1 MPTSEIITKNGL
13 PMLKINDETICP
25 CGYMSYQ
32 IDKADYRGFMTNG
45 YQLIFVPVYAGD
57 RGINP
62 MSGIRPFYPGFWVG
76 KDRYDFSVVEENFK
90 KVIADY
96 KPGEIWI
103 IPRVMV
109 EPPSFWEK
117 ENPDELCRDFS
128 GKSVHQSYSSEIWFR
143 DTEKAM
149 AALQDFLVKSK
160 IDEYIVGWQIACGW
174 TEEFMRPAIYPLQ
187 LTDYSDIGTKAWQK
201 YLKEKYKDMEVLN
214 TEWQTSSQSFDE
226 ITVPSP
232 AERVYFPEEETKYPI
247 PVAEYNR
254 FRSVETANALIRL
267 ARSAKKIIGGNR
279 VVGAFY
285 GYAGTRFGHD
295 AIDLVLSSPDV
306 DFLASPFAYD
316 TGRAPGTDW
325 VLSGVLGS
333 TRLNGKLWFTEC
345 DVRTHLSRPISIAM
359 PHANPIGNTM
369 YDGPIWH
376 GPDSEEVSIDQM
388 KKAFAKTMSMS
399 GGMWWF
405 DMWGGWFQTEKYMDT
420 VKKSLALYASQAGEK
435 PVTSVAVVYD
445 TYARGHHR
453 KNASLEAF
461 LQAIART
468 GAAFEQFALTDMD
481 KLDPD
486 RYKAI
491 VLLNTHTIVPEIKKW
506 KTGNHSI
513 LYVSSAFAEPTDGR
527 ACPCKDGTVHVGKG
541 YQEYFFS
548 DVPTSQTL
556 REAFLTAGA
565 HIYHFTDDMIYAY
578 GKMVAIHA
586 ASDGEKRIF
595 LPEKSKVKDAYSGEK
610 MQPCDY
616 FFDFTMKKGETRVFV
631 TETEGLSNCRGGY
644 YPPEK

>member
-1 MPTSEIITKNGL
+1 MPKSAIITKNAL
-13 PMLKINDETICP
+13 PILKINNETVLP

-32 IDKADYRGFMTNG
+32 IDKADYSDFISCG
-45 YQLIFVPVYAGD
+45 YKLIFVPVYMGD

-90 KVIADY
+90 KVIATY

-109 EPPSFWEK
+109 EPPSFWEE

-128 GKSVHQSYSSEIWFR
+128 GKSVHQSYSSDIWVH

-174 TEEFMRPAIYPLQ
+174 TEEFMRPAIYPMQ
-187 LTDYSDIGTKAWQK
+187 LTDYSDTSMRAWQRH
-201 YLKEKYKDMEVLN
+201 LKEKYEDVEVLN
-214 TEWQTSSQSFDE
+214 REWLTSYREFEDIS
-226 ITVPSP
+226 VPSP
-232 AERVYFPEEETKYPI
+232 AERVYHLEEEEHYPMS
-247 PVAEYNR
+247 VAEYNR
-254 FRSVETANALIRL
+254 FRSEETANALISL
-267 ARSAKKIIGGNR
+267 ARSAKIIIGGNR

-285 GYAGTRFGHD
+285 GYAGTKFGHD
-295 AIDLVLSSPDV
+295 AIDMVLNSAEV

-316 TGRAPGTDW
+316 TQRAPGTDW
-325 VLSGVLGS
+325 VLQGVLGS

-369 YDGPIWH
+369 YDGPIWY
-376 GPDSEEVSIDQM
+376 GPDSEDVSVDQM
-388 KKAFAKTMSMS
+388 KKAFVKTMSMS

-405 DMWGGWFQTEKYMDT
+405 DMWGGWFKTEKYMDT
-420 VKKSLALYASQAGEK
+420 IKKSLELYQSQSGEK
-435 PVTSVAVVYD
+435 SVAEVAVVYD

-453 KNASLEAF
+453 KNASLEGF
-461 LQAIART
+461 LQAISRT
-468 GAAFEQFALTDMD
+468 GVAFEQFALADMD

-486 RYKAI
+486 QYKTI
-491 VLLNTHTIVPEIKKW
+491 VVLNTHTIVPTLAKW
-506 KTGNHSI
+506 KNGNHSI
-513 LYVSSAFAEPTDGR
+513 LYVSSAFEEPSDGR
-527 ACPCKDGTVHVGKG
+527 TCPCKDGKVHVGKG

-548 DVPTSQTL
+548 DVPSSQML
-556 REAFLTAGA
+556 REAFLTSGA
-565 HIYHFTDDMIYAY
+565 HIYNFTDDIIYAY

-595 LPEKSKVKDAYSGEK
+595 LPEKSNVTDAYSGEK

-616 FFDFTMKKGETRVFV
+616 FFDFSMKKGETKVFI
-631 TETEGLSNCRGGY
+631 TDTIDH
-644 YPPEK
+644 

>member
-1 MPTSEIITKNGL
+1 
-13 PMLKINDETICP
+13 
-25 CGYMSYQ
+25 
-32 IDKADYRGFMTNG
+32 
-45 YQLIFVPVYAGD
+45 
-57 RGINP
+57 

-76 KDRYDFSVVEENFK
+76 KDRYDFSVAEENLR

-117 ENPDELCRDFS
+117 ENPNELCRDFS
-128 GKSVHQSYSSEIWFR
+128 GKSVHQSYSSDVWFR

-160 IDEYIVGWQIACGW
+160 IDEYIAGWQIACGW
-174 TEEFMRPAIYPLQ
+174 TEEFMRPMIYSMQ
-187 LTDYSDIGTKAWQK
+187 LTDYSNTSTKAWQK
-201 YLKEKYKDMEVLN
+201 YLNEKYKNIEALN
-214 TEWQTSSQSFDE
+214 REWLTSYPSFDE
-226 ITVPSP
+226 LSVPPP
-232 AERVYFPEEETKYPI
+232 AERVYFPEGETKYPT

-254 FRSVETANALIRL
+254 FRSVETANALITL
-267 ARSAKKIIGGNR
+267 ARFAKKITGGNR

-295 AIDLVLSSPDV
+295 AVDLVLNSPDV

-316 TGRAPGTDW
+316 TQRAPGTDW

-333 TRLNGKLWFTEC
+333 TRLNHKLWFTEC
-345 DVRTHLSRPISIAM
+345 DVRTHLSRPISVAM

-369 YDGPIWH
+369 YDGPIWY
-376 GPDSEEVSIDQM
+376 GPDNEDVSVHQM
-388 KKAFAKTMSMS
+388 KKAFVKTMSMG

-405 DMWGGWFQTEKYMDT
+405 DMWGGWFKTEKYMDT
-420 VKKSLALYASQAGEK
+420 IKKSLALYASQSNEK
-435 PVTSVAVVYD
+435 TVTSVAVVYD

-453 KNASLEAF
+453 KNASLEGV
-461 LQAIART
+461 LQELART
-468 GAAFEQFALTDMD
+468 GAAYEQFALADMD

-486 RYKAI
+486 QYKAI
-491 VLLNTHTIVPEIKKW
+491 VLLNTHTLVPALAKW
-506 KTGNHSI
+506 KKDNRSI
-513 LYVSSAFAEPTDGR
+513 LYVSSAFEESADSR
-527 ACPCKDGTVHVGKG
+527 AYPCKDGKVHVGNG

-548 DVPTSQTL
+548 DVPTSQAL
-556 REAFLTAGA
+556 REAFLTSGA
-565 HIYHFTDDMIYAY
+565 HIYNFTDDIIYAY

-595 LPEKSKVKDAYSGEK
+595 LPEKSIVTDAYSGEK

-631 TETEGLSNCRGGY
+631 TETA
-644 YPPEK
+644 

>member
-1 MPTSEIITKNGL
+1 MPKSTIITNNGL
-13 PMLKINDETICP
+13 PILKINDEKISP

-32 IDKADYRGFMTNG
+32 IDKADYKSFVACG
-45 YQLIFVPVYAGD
+45 YKLIFTPIYAGD

-76 KDRYDFSVVEENFK
+76 KDSYDFSTVEENLK

-96 KPGEIWI
+96 EPGEIWI

-109 EPPSFWEK
+109 EPPSFWEN

-128 GKSVHQSYSSEIWFR
+128 GKSIHQSYSSDVWLR

-149 AALQDFLVKSK
+149 SALQDFLVKSK
-160 IDEYIVGWQIACGW
+160 IDEYIAGWQIACGW
-174 TEEFMRPAIYPLQ
+174 TEEFMRPTIYTMQ
-187 LTDYSDIGTKAWQK
+187 LSDYSNTSKKAWQR
-201 YLKEKYKDMEVLN
+201 YLSDRYENIDVLN
-214 TEWQTSSQSFDE
+214 AKWQTSHKSFND
-226 ITVPSP
+226 IGVPSP
-232 AERVYFPEEETKYPI
+232 AERVYFSEEETNYPV

-254 FRSVETANALIRL
+254 FRSIETANALIAL
-267 ARSAKKIIGGNR
+267 AGYAKKITGGNR
-279 VVGAFY
+279 IVGAFY

-295 AIDLVLSSPDV
+295 AIDLVLNSPYV

-316 TGRAPGTDW
+316 TQRAPGTDW

-333 TRLNGKLWFTEC
+333 TRLHNKLWFTEC
-345 DVRTHLSRPISIAM
+345 DVRTHLSKPISIAM

-376 GPDSEEVSIDQM
+376 GPDSEDVSAHQM

-405 DMWGGWFQTEKYMDT
+405 DMWGGWFKTEKYMDT
-420 VKKSLALYASQAGEK
+420 IKKSLELYQSQSGEK
-435 PVTSVAVVYD
+435 SVAEVAVVYD

-453 KNASLEAF
+453 KNASLEGF
-461 LQAIART
+461 LQAISRT
-468 GAAFEQFALTDMD
+468 GVAFEQFALADMD

-486 RYKAI
+486 QYKTI
-491 VLLNTHTIVPEIKKW
+491 VVLNTHTIVPTLAKW
-506 KTGNHSI
+506 KNGNHSI
-513 LYVSSAFAEPTDGR
+513 LYVSSAFEEPSDGR
-527 ACPCKDGTVHVGKG
+527 TCPCKDGKVHVGKG

-548 DVPTSQTL
+548 DVPSSQML
-556 REAFLTAGA
+556 REAFLTSGA
-565 HIYHFTDDMIYAY
+565 HIYNFTDDIIYAY

-595 LPEKSKVKDAYSGEK
+595 LPEKSNVTDAYSGEK

-616 FFDFTMKKGETRVFV
+616 FFDFSMKKGETKVFI
-631 TETEGLSNCRGGY
+631 TDTIDH
-644 YPPEK
+644 